1 LSVSNTA
8 RADAEAYDEAEL
20 RRDLILIESMVHEGH
35 SEPEIAAA
43 VRGRREDPAN
53 QQFFPSL
60 RGGSGSA
67 RG

>member
-8 RADAEAYDEAEL
+8 RIDVEAYDEAER
-20 RRDLILIESMVHEGH
+20 RRDLILIESMVRDGR

-43 VRGRREDPAN
+43 VRGRHEEPSD